1 MKIGRYDRAPALLAR
16 QETKAANGRI
26 IWSPAMLQT
35 VRATRERAARAA
47 GEGGAPSLLTRYVRI
62 DTMGGGAPWAMTPC
76 K

>member
-1 MKIGRYDRAPALLAR
+1 MKIGRYDRAPALLAS

-47 GEGGAPSLLTRYVRI
+47 QRGTARHNLCAKQTHADS
-62 DTMGGGAPWAMTPC
+62 M
-76 K
+76 